1 MIPHEYIE
9 ELTRR
14 TDIVDLVGSYVQLKR
29 KGRLYGGLCPFHS
42 EKTPSF
48 YVYPDTQ
55 SFYCFGCGAGGDAI
69 TFAKKINSISY
80 GEAVKL
86 LAGRAG
92 MPEPQEDDKTG
103 RMRSRILSMNKEAA
117 RFFHACLNST
127 VEEAYWRRRGLDDKT
142 IVRFGLGY
150 APNDGQAL
158 YQFLRDKGYNQQEL
172 DASGLFKRSQ
182 SGRIYCL
189 FWKRVMTPIF
199 DLRGNI
205 IAFGGRV
212 LDDSKP
218 KYVNSPETLVYH
230 KSETV
235 FALQIAKKS
244 ASRRFVLCEGYMDV
258 ISMQQAGI
266 DTAVCACGTAL
277 TPEQVRLIS
286 EYAEEVILSY
296 DSDEAG
302 QKATL
307 RSLELFRNSPVR
319 VGVLQIPGAKDPD
332 EYIKKYGAERFQA
345 LLDGVGNALD
355 FRLKRLRDQY
365 DLKQDAQRLE
375 YVREAVDMLA
385 ERSNPTEQE
394 VYAGRL
400 AEETNISKTAI
411 MTQLAAAVK
420 KAGNKRRRDQN
431 RARLHS
437 GEMNRISV
445 PYSAGGSQAL
455 GVASA
460 KIEGRL
466 RTPEYVAA
474 AVSACL
480 AGREGR
486 AYDRDLLKN
495 AFSRSGFTSGYLDGK
510 IDGTMFG
517 VRSEADAELT
527 KKTLPALRELYRRE
541 RSRVPVRM
549 KLEIE
554 GGGEKL
560 TVTDDEGNR
569 AFAYGDAEPQPA
581 RTDPT
586 ESLQRSLS
594 KTGGTPFAVEKID
607 VEMDGGP
614 WFVPGSAV
622 NELRRTALEGLQ
634 QKREV
639 LHPWPVNDVTL
650 PPLPLRTLPPHRT
663 LRARFEHW
671 DQVPE
676 RALSGIEYL
685 ILPIAQADRV
695 PREWR
700 SKTILE
706 LPRVMF
712 GALEADTARRIAAT
726 QDAGFAGYEAG
737 NIAHL
742 RLCRG
747 LPLSGGFGLNVTND
761 LSAQFYADHGLD
773 SILILPEVKDSD
785 ISTIAPTKNGKP
797 VPTGVLIYGHMP
809 LMVTRACPLQ
819 NIHDCTHCDKTGVLT
834 DRKAKKFPVRC
845 GMGVRT
851 IYNPVPIYMG
861 DKPGALTVDYGVAYF
876 TLETREEA
884 AAILDAIRQHAPFE
898 GDFTRGLYFKG
909 TN

>member
-14 TDIVDLVGSYVQLKR
+14 TDIVELVSSYVQLKR

-69 TFAKKINSISY
+69 TFAKKINSIDY
-80 GEAVKL
+80 PEAVKL
-86 LAGRAG
+86 LAARAG

-127 VEEAYWRRRGLDDKT
+127 VEEARQARAYWRRRGLDDKT

-235 FALQIAKKS
+235 FALQIAKRS

-277 TPEQVRLIS
+277 TPDQVRLIS

-307 RSLELFRNSPVR
+307 RSLELFRNSPVK

-332 EYIKKYGAERFQA
+332 EYIKKYGAERFKA

-355 FRLKRLRDQY
+355 FRLSRLRSQY
-365 DLKQDAQRLE
+365 DLSQDAQRLE
-375 YVREAVDMLA
+375 YVKQAVELLA
-385 ERSNPTEQE
+385 ERSSPTEQE

-411 MTQLAAAVK
+411 MTQLQTAVK
-420 KAGNKRRRDQN
+420 KVGSKRRWEKKQQVLR
-431 RARLHS
+431 S
-437 GEMNRISV
+437 GEMNQINV

-455 GVASA
+455 GIASA
-460 KIEGRL
+460 QQRL
-466 RTPEYVAA
+466 LAA
-474 AVSACL
+474 
-480 AGREGR
+480 
-486 AYDRDLLKN
+486 
-495 AFSRSGFTSGYLDGK
+495 
-510 IDGTMFG
+510 M
-517 VRSEADAELT
+517 
-527 KKTLPALRELYRRE
+527 LREPHYIDL
-541 RSRVPVRM
+541 VQ
-549 KLEIE
+549 
-554 GGGEKL
+554 GQL
-560 TVTDDEGNR
+560 T
-569 AFAYGDAEPQPA
+569 AEQ
-581 RTDPT
+581 
-586 ESLQRSLS
+586 
-594 KTGGTPFAVEKID
+594 
-607 VEMDGGP
+607 
-614 WFVPGSAV
+614 FVLP
-622 NELRRTALEGLQ
+622 Q
-634 QKREV
+634 QKE
-639 LHPWPVNDVTL
+639 LFEAM
-650 PPLPLRTLPPHRT
+650 LRCRQEGIEISLTT
-663 LRARFEHW
+663 LRAFVSE
-671 DQVPE
+671 E
-676 RALSGIEYL
+676 ALNELSHLAAQYSDVNCTPDDIRLYL
-685 ILPIAQADRV
+685 DRIARGVPIASKAAGMSNEELNDYFQSM
-695 PREWR
+695 RE
-700 SKTILE
+700 
-706 LPRVMF
+706 
-712 GALEADTARRIAAT
+712 
-726 QDAGFAGYEAG
+726 
-737 NIAHL
+737 
-742 RLCRG
+742 
-747 LPLSGGFGLNVTND
+747 
-761 LSAQFYADHGLD
+761 
-773 SILILPEVKDSD
+773 
-785 ISTIAPTKNGKP
+785 
-797 VPTGVLIYGHMP
+797 
-809 LMVTRACPLQ
+809 
-819 NIHDCTHCDKTGVLT
+819 
-834 DRKAKKFPVRC
+834 KKQ
-845 GMGVRT
+845 G
-851 IYNPVPIYMG
+851 
-861 DKPGALTVDYGVAYF
+861 TV
-876 TLETREEA
+876 REE
-884 AAILDAIRQHAPFE
+884 E
-898 GDFTRGLYFKG
+898 
-909 TN
+909 